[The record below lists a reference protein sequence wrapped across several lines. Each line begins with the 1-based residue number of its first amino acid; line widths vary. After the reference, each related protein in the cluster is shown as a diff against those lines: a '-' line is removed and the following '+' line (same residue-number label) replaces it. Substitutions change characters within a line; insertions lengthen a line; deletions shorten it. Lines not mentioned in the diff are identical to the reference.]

1 MVGLEGRL
9 RESVCSWFGRDP
21 DCGRSKWPPVV
32 TLEVDTI
39 LRERRGLAGL
49 RGRSGLAGLRG
60 RSGLA
65 GLRGSSGLEGAT
77 EVEDALASKDDTD
90 NLLRMLGGT

>member
-60 RSGLA
+60 
-65 GLRGSSGLEGAT
+65 SSGLEGAT